1 MKINKIGFF
10 FINVDNL
17 SSILLRSPSTLE
29 NGSPSTLENGKSVNA
44 SLNIKNPITSTYI
57 Q

>member
-17 SSILLRSPSTLE
+17 SFILLRSPSTLE